1 MRRTT
6 ITLGQL
12 IISLMHSSEIEHLK
26 QLEQVKHSLIRAFDD
41 FAQTLLSTFN
51 RVYKDE
57 LIHNERVNLK
67 DWLFLQCVFKT
78 VSYNWKNDC

>member
-12 IISLMHSSEIEHLK
+12 IISLMHSSELELLKPLEHF
-26 QLEQVKHSLIRAFDD
+26 KHSLIRVFDD
-41 FAQTLLSTFN
+41 FARNVLSTFN

-57 LIHNERVNLK
+57 LIHRERVNLK
-67 DWLFLQCVFKT
+67 DWLFLQCVFKAA
-78 VSYNWKNDC
+78 SYNWKNNC